1 MRVLLL
7 AAVLSVTL
15 TACMPR
21 PFSSSRR
28 EIVRYG
34 EAGVAS
40 KVVMRKMEP
49 NYLIALDNTAC
60 EVSYERF
67 RRVREGQRALCDW
80 KRHSL
85 VAGRQGRSA
94 DGAAAAPAAAD
105 RAADRERVLGAG
117 TTRPTTQSAGRRP
130 RGN

>member
-1 MRVLLL
+1 MRVLIV
-7 AAVLSVTL
+7 AAILSVTL
-15 TACMPR
+15 SACVR
-21 PFSSSRR
+21 PFSTRR

-40 KVVMRKMEP
+40 KVVMRKMDP

-60 EVSYERF
+60 EVSYDRY

-80 KRHSL
+80 KRGSAM
-85 VAGRQGRSA
+85 AGRQGSKA
-94 DGAAAAPAAAD
+94 AEGAGAAPASASRSD
-105 RAADRERVLGAG
+105 ERERVLGSG
-117 TTRPTTQSAGRRP
+117 TTRPTPQAGNRS